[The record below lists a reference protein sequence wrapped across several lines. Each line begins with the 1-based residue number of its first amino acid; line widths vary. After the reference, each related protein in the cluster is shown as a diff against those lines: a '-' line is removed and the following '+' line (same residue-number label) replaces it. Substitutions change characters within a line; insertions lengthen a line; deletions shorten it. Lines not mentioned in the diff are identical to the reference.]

1 MFTVFPKECIDLP
14 HKPALVFL
22 VRFPPVAPD
31 ESNSD
36 RDELIPFLP
45 VTMIKELHFLFSSK
59 LCRNQLS
66 FAGNLANNGCIIG
79 YFLWTKQA
87 ETGAYLQFG

>member
-1 MFTVFPKECIDLP
+1 MLAVFPKECIDHP

-45 VTMIKELHFLFSSK
+45 VIMIKELHFLFSSK
-59 LCRNQLS
+59 INKTQLS
-66 FAGNLANNGCIIG
+66 FAGNLANDGCIIG
-79 YFLWTKQA
+79 H
-87 ETGAYLQFG
+87 

>member
-1 MFTVFPKECIDLP
+1 MITVFPKECIDDT

-22 VRFPPVAPD
+22 VRFPPVVLD

-45 VTMIKELHFLFSSK
+45 VIMIKELHFLFSSK
-59 LCRNQLS
+59 ISKTQLS
-66 FAGNLANNGCIIG
+66 FAGNLAIDGCIIG
-79 YFLWTKQA
+79 
-87 ETGAYLQFG
+87 